1 MIGDIMHIII
11 IEDDLKIRREL
22 DTMLVSNGYKVSV
35 INDFINIKDKL
46 KEITWDLILLD
57 INLPNIDGFSLAKM
71 IRSISDIPIIFV
83 TSRSSDEDELKSIIT
98 GGNDFITKPYN
109 KLILLEKIK
118 RALNKNKSNKELF
131 LYKGVTLDVFN
142 STLKYNDL
150 EMELTRNEFRIL
162 YYFFLNK
169 DKVLSK
175 EELIEHLWNDK
186 YYLDESILL
195 VNINRLRKKIASI
208 GLNDFIKTVRGKGY
222 RL

>member
-1 MIGDIMHIII
+1 MNILI

-22 DTMLVSNGYKVSV
+22 DTLLVSNGYNVEV
-35 INDFINIKDKL
+35 ITNFSNILDEL
-46 KEITWDLILLD
+46 KNYKYDLILLD
-57 INLPNIDGFSLAKM
+57 INLPGVDGFEIA
-71 IRSISDIPIIFV
+71 SIVRKESNVPIIFV

-118 RALNKNKSNKELF
+118 RALNKKDSKEIMEVKEVVLDPYKSEVS
-131 LYKGVTLDVFN
+131 YKGEVI
-142 STLKYNDL
+142 
-150 EMELTRNEFRIL
+150 ELTRNEFRIL

-195 VNINRLRKKIASI
+195 VNINRLRKKLEVI
-208 GLNDFIKTVRGKGY
+208 GVKDFIKTVRGKGY
-222 RL
+222 SL

>member
-1 MIGDIMHIII
+1 MDILI

-22 DTMLVSNGYKVSV
+22 DTLLVSNGYNVEV
-35 INDFINIKDKL
+35 ITNFSNILDELRNYKY
-46 KEITWDLILLD
+46 DLILLD
-57 INLPNIDGFSLAKM
+57 INLPGVDGFEIA
-71 IRSISDIPIIFV
+71 SIVRKESNVPIIFV

-118 RALNKNKSNKELF
+118 RALNKKDSKEIMEVKEVVLDPYKSEVS
-131 LYKGVTLDVFN
+131 YKGEVI
-142 STLKYNDL
+142 
-150 EMELTRNEFRIL
+150 ELTRNEFRIL

-195 VNINRLRKKIASI
+195 VNINRLRKKLEVI
-208 GLNDFIKTVRGKGY
+208 GVKDFIKTVRGKGY
-222 RL
+222 SL

>member
-1 MIGDIMHIII
+1 MHILI

-46 KEITWDLILLD
+46 KEITWNLILLD

-208 GLNDFIKTVRGKGY
+208 GLTDFIKTVRGKGY

>member
-1 MIGDIMHIII
+1 MHILI